1 MQPAGQTILS
11 ESFAAFPVV
20 GILRGFGPELTAE
33 IGQVAAVAGLT
44 AIEVTLNSPG
54 ALEQIR
60 ILRQALGTAIAV
72 GAGTVLDAE
81 DARQALA
88 AGAQFLVSPG
98 LDAGMMAAG
107 RAAGVPLFP
116 GALTPTEVLAAWR
129 AGATMVKLFPAGA
142 LGPAYLKAIK
152 APLGHIPLLPTGG
165 IGLQNA
171 EAFLDAGADGFG
183 IGEPLFE
190 RERILQRDW
199 TWLRERIGCFRRLF
213 EERRRR
219 AEGEAV
225 STRPLRA
232 ERACSRP

>member
-1 MQPAGQTILS
+1 MQPAAQPILS
-11 ESFAAFPVV
+11 ERFAAFPVV
-20 GILRGFGPELTAE
+20 GILRGFEPELTAE
-33 IGQVAAVAGLT
+33 IGQVAAAAGLA

-60 ILRQALGTAIAV
+60 NLRQALGTALAV

-98 LDAGMMAAG
+98 LDAGMMSVG
-107 RAAGVPLFP
+107 RAAGVALFP

-129 AGATMVKLFPAGA
+129 AGATLVKLFPAGA
-142 LGPAYLKAIK
+142 LGPAYVKAIK

-165 IGLQNA
+165 IGLQNI
-171 EAFLDAGADGFG
+171 EAFLEAGADGFG

-190 RERILQRDW
+190 RERLQQRDW
-199 TWLRERIGCFRRLF
+199 AWLRERIGRFRQVF
-213 EERRRR
+213 E
-219 AEGEAV
+219 
-225 STRPLRA
+225 TRSA
-232 ERACSRP
+232 AGS